1 MANVPISSTVEDL
14 QNFGQAIESPD
25 YNDTLDAM
33 RYMQMQRQPQDM
45 QRQPQGIIGLPQ
57 VSMQEGGEIMAQEAM
72 VPEQAMPEQMMQEQ
86 AMPEQMKQE
95 APQQEVQEVQRLA
108 QGLAGFGREGDTEL
122 VHMNPEEL
130 SGLHSMGTLTY
141 NPVTGLPEAFG
152 IGKIFKAITSIPKA
166 VAKGVKKVASS
177 KAFKTIA
184 PIALAIA
191 APYAL
196 GAIAPSVFGAGAG
209 LLSTSGALGY
219 GVATGLGS
227 LAGGLLSGQSFGDAA
242 KGALIS
248 GGTAGLMRGIGS
260 GQWTGK
266 APIGGGAPIGTTATT
281 GMGQRPI
288 TLPTSKNI
296 GLPGG
301 TGGIVADPTKATV
314 LDRVL
319 DSDTWGKVGKDI
331 LSDAKAEP
339 WKFGKKILATDLGG
353 SLVEMANQQEQAA
366 QQAQG
371 LRGTT
376 GGGGPVDTDFG
387 RFVGTRTGGINPAT
401 LTQEDILR
409 RATMGGIRPAYYGN
423 IRYGLQAKEGGG
435 LMNLARGGEFSG
447 MVPGEGGG
455 MEDNVYMPI
464 KEGNKQ
470 VGTLAVSPTEYVVDS
485 HTMAALGN
493 GNPQEGAKVM
503 DGVVETVRKKAYGT
517 IKQPKEIDGIKA
529 LGSMVKGVS

>member
-1 MANVPISSTVEDL
+1 MANVPMSSTVEDL

-33 RYMQMQRQPQDM
+33 RYMQMQRQPQGM

-86 AMPEQMKQE
+86 AMPEQMMQE

-152 IGKIFKAITSIPKA
+152 IGNVFKAITKPFKA
-166 VAKGVKKVASS
+166 VAKGVGKIAKS

-196 GAIAPSVFGAGAG
+196 GAIAPGVFGPAAG

-227 LAGGLLSGQSFGDAA
+227 LAGGLLSGQSFGDSL

-248 GGTAGLMRGIGS
+248 GGTSGLMKGLGGAS
-260 GQWTGK
+260 WTGK
-266 APIGGGAPIGTTATT
+266 ASAGTGAPIGSQVKIGYGGT
-281 GMGQRPI
+281 G
-288 TLPTSKNI
+288 TLPTGSKVA
-296 GLPGG
+296 GLGG
-301 TGGIVADPTKATV
+301 TGGIVADPKTTV
-314 LDRVL
+314 LDRIT
-319 DSDTWGKVGKDI
+319 DKNIWGGIAKDI
-331 LSDAKAEP
+331 VSDVKAEP
-339 WKFGKKILATDLGG
+339 WKFGKKILAADLGS

-376 GGGGPVDTDFG
+376 GPVDTDFN
-387 RFVGTRTGGINPAT
+387 RFVGTRTGGAGPGT

-409 RATMGGIRPAYYGN
+409 QATMGGIRPSYYGN

-435 LMNLARGGEFSG
+435 LMNLARGGEFKG

-493 GNPQEGAKVM
+493 GNPEEGAKVM

-529 LGSMVKGVS
+529 LGSMMKGVS

>member
-86 AMPEQMKQE
+86 VMPEQMMQE

-248 GGTAGLMRGIGS
+248 GGTSGLMKGIGGAS
-260 GQWTGK
+260 WTGK
-266 APIGGGAPIGTTATT
+266 GIPRTTGAPIGS
-281 GMGQRPI
+281 QI
-288 TLPTSKNI
+288 KI
-296 GLPGG
+296 GLPGTSG
-301 TGGIVADPTKATV
+301 TLPTYNTPGIGGGIPGTPGGSVM
-314 LDRVL
+314 DRVT
-319 DSDTWGKVGKDI
+319 DKNIWGGIAKDI
-331 LSDAKAEP
+331 VSDVKAEP

-371 LRGTT
+371 LRDTT
-376 GGGGPVDTDFG
+376 GPVDTTYNQYI
-387 RFVGTRTGGINPAT
+387 GTKTGGINPAT

-447 MVPGEGGG
+447 IVPGEGGG

>member
-72 VPEQAMPEQMMQEQ
+72 VPEQAMPEQMMQE
-86 AMPEQMKQE
+86 
-95 APQQEVQEVQRLA
+95 APQQEVQEIQRLA

-331 LSDAKAEP
+331 FSDAKAKP
-339 WKFGKKILATDLGG
+339 WEFGKKILAADLGS

-376 GGGGPVDTDFG
+376 GPVDTTYNQYI
-387 RFVGTRTGGINPAT
+387 GTKTGGINPAT

-447 MVPGEGGG
+447 IVPGEGGG

-529 LGSMVKGVS
+529 LGSIVKGVS